1 MSNGVDI
8 GRRRF
13 LTNST
18 AVVGAVGGGFAAV
31 PFVVAWTPTARAKAL
46 GAPIEIDISKIEP
59 GMRIVREWRR
69 KPVWVVSRTAEVLS
83 NLKGVESK
91 LKDPASEQD
100 QQPAYAKNQ
109 SRSRRPELLVLIGI
123 CTHLGCAPL
132 YYKADNPPV
141 EGEEWK
147 GGFFCPCHGSKFDL
161 AGRVFQNVPAGLN
174 LEVPPHHFAD
184 DNTIIIG
191 VDQGDA

>member
-18 AVVGAVGGGFAAV
+18 AVVGAVGGVFSAV

-59 GMRIVREWRR
+59 GMLIVREWRR
-69 KPVWVVSRTAEVLS
+69 KPVWVVSRTPQVLKD
-83 NLKGVESK
+83 LKRVESK
-91 LKDPASEQD
+91 LRDPASEKE
-100 QQPAYAKNQ
+100 QQPEYARNPA
-109 SRSRRPELLVLIGI
+109 RSRRPELLVLVGI

-132 YYKADNPPV
+132 YMKPGDPPTP
-141 EGEEWK
+141 GEDWK
-147 GGFFCPCHGSKFDL
+147 GGFFCPCHGSRFDL
-161 AGRVFQNVPAGLN
+161 AGRVFQNVPAPLN

-184 DNTIIIG
+184 DNTIVIG

>member
-18 AVVGAVGGGFAAV
+18 AVVGAVGGVFGAV

-46 GAPIEIDISKIEP
+46 GAPTEIDISKLEP
-59 GMRIVREWRR
+59 GMRIVGEWRR
-69 KPVWVVSRTAEVLS
+69 QPVWVVSRTAEAL
-83 NLKGVESK
+83 NDLKGVESK
-91 LKDPASEQD
+91 LRDPASDKD
-100 QQPAYAKNQ
+100 QQPEYARNQ
-109 SRSRRPELLVLIGI
+109 GRSRKPEILVLIGI

-132 YYKADNPPV
+132 YLKPGNPPTP
-141 EGEEWK
+141 GEDWK
-147 GGFFCPCHGSKFDL
+147 GGFFCPCHGSRFDL
-161 AGRVFQNVPAGLN
+161 AGRVFQAVPAPLN
-174 LEVPPHHFAD
+174 LKVPPHYFVD
-184 DNTIIIG
+184 DDTIVIG